1 MSLPFVWQDSSLSER
16 QPYVSKIANANLAYK
31 HQHMNQGAMGGI

>member
-1 MSLPFVWQDSSLSER
+1 MSLPFVCQDSSLSEK

-31 HQHMNQGAMGGI
+31 QRHMNQGAMGGI